1 MAVRASKPRYV
12 HSSAVSR
19 CEGETSFNQIQVGGQ
34 GGRSEASRWGKPSV
48 CAGTRRGPGRV
59 PFIWLAKASCWGFLP
74 VPGLWDNTSLTD
86 GACLAEWCATAHS
99 IDRVHCSYGIPD

>member
-48 CAGTRRGPGRV
+48 CAWTREGQDAFLAYLSLVMNGRCKCGGTNNRRPLVYSARPPRLRIYGHSQPAI
-59 PFIWLAKASCWGFLP
+59 PTAA
-74 VPGLWDNTSLTD
+74 NH
-86 GACLAEWCATAHS
+86 GAQ
-99 IDRVHCSYGIPD
+99 

>member
-48 CAGTRRGPGRV
+48 CAWTREGQDA
-59 PFIWLAKASCWGFLP
+59 FLAFGSEGQLLGFSSCSRALG
-74 VPGLWDNTSLTD
+74 
-86 GACLAEWCATAHS
+86 
-99 IDRVHCSYGIPD
+99 

>member
-48 CAGTRRGPGRV
+48 CAWTREGQDAFLAFIPGALNL
-59 PFIWLAKASCWGFLP
+59 PSLPSPLHAAS
-74 VPGLWDNTSLTD
+74 
-86 GACLAEWCATAHS
+86 HS
-99 IDRVHCSYGIPD
+99 HAPCMS

>member
-48 CAGTRRGPGRV
+48 CAWTREGQDAFLAIFDRVTGPGSKPER
-59 PFIWLAKASCWGFLP
+59 LRSGFLQAD
-74 VPGLWDNTSLTD
+74 LSL
-86 GACLAEWCATAHS
+86 
-99 IDRVHCSYGIPD
+99 IV

>member
-34 GGRSEASRWGKPSV
+34 DGRSEASRWGNLQL
-48 CAGTRRGPGRV
+48 CLDAGE
-59 PFIWLAKASCWGFLP
+59 
-74 VPGLWDNTSLTD
+74 D
-86 GACLAEWCATAHS
+86 
-99 IDRVHCSYGIPD
+99 

>member
-34 GGRSEASRWGKPSV
+34 GGRSEASRWGNFQCV
-48 CAGTRRGPGRV
+48 LGHVEDQGV
-59 PFIWLAKASCWGFLP
+59 FLATPPRYLSSEEMVDEMSMAEKVL
-74 VPGLWDNTSLTD
+74 GLNSPILSALF
-86 GACLAEWCATAHS
+86 GMK
-99 IDRVHCSYGIPD
+99 

>member
-34 GGRSEASRWGKPSV
+34 GGRSEASRWGNLQCV
-48 CAGTRRGPGRV
+48 LGRV
-59 PFIWLAKASCWGFLP
+59 EDQGAFLAPIP
-74 VPGLWDNTSLTD
+74 VPPCKLGKSP
-86 GACLAEWCATAHS
+86 E
-99 IDRVHCSYGIPD
+99 

>member
-34 GGRSEASRWGKPSV
+34 GGRSEASRWGNFQCV
-48 CAGTRRGPGRV
+48 RGHVEDQGV
-59 PFIWLAKASCWGFLP
+59 FLAFGSEGQLLGFSSCSRALG
-74 VPGLWDNTSLTD
+74 
-86 GACLAEWCATAHS
+86 
-99 IDRVHCSYGIPD
+99 

>member
-34 GGRSEASRWGKPSV
+34 GGRSEASRWGKPTV
-48 CAGTRRGPGRV
+48 CAWTRGDQGA
-59 PFIWLAKASCWGFLP
+59 FLALRRARLRR
-74 VPGLWDNTSLTD
+74 
-86 GACLAEWCATAHS
+86 ARLA
-99 IDRVHCSYGIPD
+99 

>member
-48 CAGTRRGPGRV
+48 CAGTREGQDA
-59 PFIWLAKASCWGFLP
+59 FLAFG
-74 VPGLWDNTSLTD
+74 
-86 GACLAEWCATAHS
+86 
-99 IDRVHCSYGIPD
+99 

>member
-48 CAGTRRGPGRV
+48 CAWTREGQDA
-59 PFIWLAKASCWGFLP
+59 FLAS
-74 VPGLWDNTSLTD
+74 VPGPPEGDVEDVAIAAVVWS
-86 GACLAEWCATAHS
+86 
-99 IDRVHCSYGIPD
+99 

>member
-48 CAGTRRGPGRV
+48 CGDTSRTRACSFHLVSEGQ
-59 PFIWLAKASCWGFLP
+59 LLGFLP

-86 GACLAEWCATAHS
+86 DACLA
-99 IDRVHCSYGIPD
+99 RVVRDGAFIPD

>member
-59 PFIWLAKASCWGFLP
+59 P
-74 VPGLWDNTSLTD
+74 
-86 GACLAEWCATAHS
+86 S
-99 IDRVHCSYGIPD
+99 IVHDVKGSKKEV

>member
-34 GGRSEASRWGKPSV
+34 GGRSEASRWGNRQFV
-48 CAGTRRGPGRV
+48 LGRV
-59 PFIWLAKASCWGFLP
+59 EDKGAFLANSLARFMTNANAELYTVAKGGASLLEG
-74 VPGLWDNTSLTD
+74 SQI
-86 GACLAEWCATAHS
+86 A
-99 IDRVHCSYGIPD
+99 